1 MVTFS
6 LAIIGTGNMGTA
18 LLRGLLKKEIYP
30 PERVIIWDVNKKL
43 LKGIVQET
51 GAVAASSSENA
62 VCEAKAILLAVKPQD
77 MRTVLGE
84 IADRHKKGSPIISIA
99 AGIKTATIE
108 SALGSVPVVRVMP
121 NTPALIG
128 GGISCICAGSYAT
141 KDHMSFTRTILEGVG
156 RVEEVPEKYMD
167 AITGLSGSGPAYVF
181 EFINALSLGGVK
193 AGLPMDLSRRLAVFT
208 AIGAAKMLLETGE
221 HPAVL
226 RDRVTS
232 PGGATV
238 TGLTVLEERGFNGA
252 IINAVEAAAKRSE
265 ELGR

>member
-1 MVTFS
+1 MAPFS

-18 LLRGLLKKEIYP
+18 LLRGLIKKKIYS
-30 PERVIIWDVNKKL
+30 PERIIVWDVNKKL

-51 GAVAASSSENA
+51 GVTVALSSENA
-62 VCEAKAILLAVKPQD
+62 VCEAEAILIAVKPQD
-77 MRTVLGE
+77 MGTVLGE
-84 IADRHKKGSPIISIA
+84 IVDRYKKESLIISIA
-99 AGIKTATIE
+99 AGVKTAAIE
-108 SALGSVPVVRVMP
+108 SVFGEVPVVRVIP

-128 GGISCICAGSYAT
+128 EGISCICAGSYAT
-141 KDHMSFTRTILEGVG
+141 VEHISLTRTILEGGG

-193 AGLPMDLSRRLAVFT
+193 AGLPMDLSRKLAVFT
-208 AIGAAKMLLETGE
+208 AIGAAKMIIETEE

-226 RDRVTS
+226 RDRVAS
-232 PGGATV
+232 PGGTTI
-238 TGLTVLEERGFNGA
+238 TGLTVLNERGFSGA